1 MLLSR
6 LTLAFAVLIL
16 LSAVQAAFSVWAVRS
31 ASAQSALTRDAQQ
44 MLTEYQAL
52 AANKQRLLVWLAGT
66 ALTGQ
71 GSVEQRAQL
80 LREMDRSLGALERLQ
95 TQPAPDRLRT
105 AAAAAAG
112 GTQPLSGQPLSPRYM
127 QPGVQPIPLLRAN
140 FEAMQAYVLQASATA
155 ERSPA
160 SDQALMWLQA
170 ATVFDH
176 HGGRDM
182 RQVLATAI
190 EQQRHATE
198 QAMAQQ
204 SQALTTLQRS
214 SVGLLLLSVLW
225 GLLAAGYFVRRLH
238 RPFRQLLQS
247 TQALAE
253 GDYRQRPISPHADE
267 FAQIGQQ
274 LNALALRLDA
284 NQRQSEALRAG
295 LDAAVAERTQALM
308 RSHEALLKADAR
320 RQQFFA
326 EISHELRTP
335 VTVIRGEAEIA
346 LRSGGRACA
355 LEPNGAQSA
364 PQSEAQNA
372 AYRSALERIVKA
384 AGALG
389 QRVQELVRLARS
401 SAGAQS
407 YAFAPVPLRAV
418 VQGAVHQMQA
428 IASNR
433 GIELCD
439 LAADA
444 ARDCLLDA
452 DLDKLQQALVIV
464 LDNAVRYS
472 AAGSRVLIEAEP
484 DAAAQCLRIG
494 ISDSGMGIA
503 PEQTEQVF
511 EPYFRSDAARQRS
524 PEGLGLGLSIARAI
538 VLAHRG
544 SIVIEALAA
553 GGSRVTI
560 ELPLAAAAVAV

>member
-1 MLLSR
+1 VLLSR

-52 AANKQRLLVWLAGT
+52 AANKQRLLVWLAGA

-71 GSVEQRAQL
+71 GHAEQRALL
-80 LREMDRSLGALERLQ
+80 LREMDRSLAELERLQ
-95 TQPAPDRLRT
+95 AQLAPDRWY
-105 AAAAAAG
+105 AADAAAAG
-112 GTQPLSGQPLSPRYM
+112 TQSSLSGQSSSLPI
-127 QPGVQPIPLLRAN
+127 QQAAVQPIKLLRAN
-140 FEAMQAYVLQASATA
+140 FEAMQAYLLQAGTATH
-155 ERSPA
+155 SPA
-160 SDQALMWLQA
+160 ADQALMWTQA
-170 ATVFDH
+170 TTVFDH

-182 RQVLATAI
+182 RQVLAAAI
-190 EQQRHATE
+190 AQQRDATE
-198 QAMAQQ
+198 QAMVQQ
-204 SQALTTLQRS
+204 KQSLATLQRS
-214 SVGLLLLSVLW
+214 SVGLVLLSALW

-238 RPFRQLLQS
+238 RPFRRLLQS

-253 GDYRQRPISPHADE
+253 GDYRQRPLSPHADE

-274 LNALALRLDA
+274 LNALALQLDA
-284 NQRQSEALRAG
+284 NRRQSEALRAG

-346 LRSGGRACA
+346 LRSGGRAPEVR
-355 LEPNGAQSA
+355 LQGPDVDTQI
-364 PQSEAQNA
+364 EAQLA
-372 AYRSALERIVKA
+372 TYRTALERIVQA

-401 SAGAQS
+401 NASAQS
-407 YAFAPVPLRAV
+407 YAFAPVPVRAV
-418 VQGAVHQMQA
+418 VQGALHQMQA

-439 LAADA
+439 AATDA
-444 ARDCLLDA
+444 ARACLLDA

-472 AAGSRVLIEAEP
+472 AAGSRVLLEAAP

-494 ISDSGMGIA
+494 ISDSGMGID
-503 PEQTEQVF
+503 PEQVEQVF

-553 GGSRVTI
+553 GGTRVTI
-560 ELPLAAAAVAV
+560 ELPLAASAGIV

>member
-1 MLLSR
+1 MLSR

-52 AANKQRLLVWLAGT
+52 AANKQRLLVWLAGA

-71 GSVEQRAQL
+71 GSADQRAKL
-80 LREMDRSLGALERLQ
+80 LHEMDRSLGELERLQ
-95 TQPAPDRLRT
+95 AQ
-105 AAAAAAG
+105 
-112 GTQPLSGQPLSPRYM
+112 S
-127 QPGVQPIPLLRAN
+127 GVQPITLLRAN
-140 FEAMQAYVLQASATA
+140 FEAMQAYLLQAGAATH
-155 ERSPA
+155 SPA
-160 SDQALMWLQA
+160 ADQALMWAQA
-170 ATVFDH
+170 TTVFDH

-182 RQVLATAI
+182 RQVLAAAI
-190 EQQRHATE
+190 AQQRDATE

-204 SQALTTLQRS
+204 KQALATLQRS
-214 SVGLLLLSVLW
+214 SVGLVLLSALW

-238 RPFRQLLQS
+238 RPFRRLLQS

-267 FAQIGQQ
+267 FAQIGLQ
-274 LNALALRLDA
+274 LNALALQLDT
-284 NQRQSEALRAG
+284 NRRQSEALRAG

-346 LRSGGRACA
+346 LRSGGRAGGERGQGLHA
-355 LEPNGAQSA
+355 ETT
-364 PQSEAQNA
+364 SESQQAV
-372 AYRSALERIVKA
+372 YRSALERIVQA

-401 SAGAQS
+401 NASAQS
-407 YAFAPVPLRAV
+407 YAFAPVPVRAV
-418 VQGAVHQMQA
+418 LQGALHQMQA

-433 GIELCD
+433 GIELRD
-439 LAADA
+439 ASTDA
-444 ARDCLLDA
+444 ACACLLDA

-472 AAGSRVLIEAEP
+472 AAGSRVQIEAEP
-484 DAAAQCLRIG
+484 DAVAQCLRIG
-494 ISDSGMGIA
+494 ISDSGMGID

-553 GGSRVTI
+553 GGTRVTI
-560 ELPLAAAAVAV
+560 ELPLAATVGLA

>member
-31 ASAQSALTRDAQQ
+31 ASVQSALTRDAQQ

-71 GSVEQRAQL
+71 GSVEQRALL
-80 LREMDRSLGALERLQ
+80 LREMDRSLGELERLQ
-95 TQPAPDRLRT
+95 T
-105 AAAAAAG
+105 
-112 GTQPLSGQPLSPRYM
+112 

-140 FEAMQAYVLQASATA
+140 FAAMQAYVLQASAA
-155 ERSPA
+155 PARSPA
-160 SDQALMWLQA
+160 SDHALMWLQA

-182 RQVLATAI
+182 RQVLAAAI
-190 EQQRHATE
+190 AQQRHATE

-204 SQALTTLQRS
+204 KQTLTTLQRS
-214 SVGLLLLSVLW
+214 SIGLLLLSVLW
-225 GLLAAGYFVRRLH
+225 GSLAAAYFVRRLH
-238 RPFRQLLQS
+238 RPFRQLLLS
-247 TQALAE
+247 TEALAE
-253 GDYRQRPISPHADE
+253 GDYRQRRLSPHADE
-267 FAQIGQQ
+267 FGQIGQQ
-274 LNALALRLDA
+274 LNALALQLDA
-284 NQRQSEALRAG
+284 NRRQSEALRAG

-346 LRSGGRACA
+346 LRSGGRGQGPDAEA
-355 LEPNGAQSA
+355 HI
-364 PQSEAQNA
+364 EAQQA
-372 AYRSALERIVKA
+372 VYRSALERIVQA

-401 SAGAQS
+401 TASAQS
-407 YAFAPVPLRAV
+407 YAFAPVPVRAV
-418 VQGAVHQMQA
+418 VHGALLQMQA
-428 IASNR
+428 IASHR
-433 GIELCD
+433 GIELRD
-439 LAADA
+439 SSLAAA
-444 ARDCLLDA
+444 SDCLLDA

-472 AAGSRVLIEAEP
+472 AAGSQVQIEAEP

-494 ISDSGMGIA
+494 ISDSGMGID
-503 PEQTEQVF
+503 PEQAEQVF

-560 ELPLAAAAVAV
+560 ELPLAVASAVV